1 MLKSIFGHVKT
12 VVTLGKTENNYDM
25 LFEDS
30 QFASPCLFAIR
41 VQPKGWAFLCD
52 IKSQN

>member
-1 MLKSIFGHVKT
+1 MLKFIFGHVKT

-30 QFASPCLFAIR
+30 QLRVLVLFAIR
-41 VQPKGWAFLCD
+41 VQPKGWAFCVT
-52 IKSQN
+52 

>member
-30 QFASPCLFAIR
+30 QLR
-41 VQPKGWAFLCD
+41 VLVFLCD